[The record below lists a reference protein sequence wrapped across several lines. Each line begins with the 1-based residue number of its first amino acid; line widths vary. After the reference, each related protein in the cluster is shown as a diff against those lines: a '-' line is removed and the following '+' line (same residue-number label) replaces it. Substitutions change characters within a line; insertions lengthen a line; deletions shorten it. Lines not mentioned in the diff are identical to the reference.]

1 MNEEK
6 KPVRKYKDTTF
17 SMLFSE
23 PKRAVE
29 LYNAISGEN
38 LPLNT
43 ELTYTTLENV
53 LYVDRN
59 NDLGFV
65 INNRH
70 LVLVECQSTVNTNIP
85 MRCLGYLC
93 RTLENLTDRRKLY
106 GSKLVQIPAPEFYV
120 FYVGQENWDVQEL
133 KLSNAFLEE
142 PKENSVELIVKL
154 VNLNYNEDAEILQRS
169 PTLRGY
175 SKLLFYIREEMQSNG
190 NDLGLAIA
198 VAVQKCKD
206 EGLLSDFLN
215 HHSSEVVEMIM
226 DGISVEEFAEIRA
239 REAYDT
245 GRAEGEQAGVE
256 RGAAQEKKA
265 IALQMLKEGMEPDLI
280 AKLTGL
286 SLEEIGKLQ

>member
-1 MNEEK
+1 MDEEK

-29 LYNAISGEN
+29 LYNAVTGEN
-38 LPLNT
+38 LPLDT

-133 KLSNAFLEE
+133 RLSNAFLEA

-154 VNLNYNEDAEILQRS
+154 VNLNYNKDAEILQRS

-239 REAYDT
+239 EERAEEAY
-245 GRAEGEQAGVE
+245 AKGEQAGVE

-265 IALQMLKEGMEPDLI
+265 IALQMLNEGMKPDLI

-286 SLEEIGKLQ
+286 SPEEIESLQ